1 MFADTAEVMIV
12 AGKGGRGVV
21 SFRHEKYVDKG
32 GPDGGDGGKGGDVV
46 FVADNNVNTLA
57 SFRFKPELRAGDGEA
72 GGKRRKHGADGVDK
86 LVKVPVGTAVYRDGH
101 LVAELTTSGQRRVV
115 AFGGAGGF
123 GNAHFKSSTRQT
135 PRVAEVGEKGDSFPA
150 KLELKLVADVGLV
163 GFPNAGKSTFLSVVS
178 NARPEIANY
187 AFTTL
192 TPNLGVADIDGRSLL
207 IADIPGIIEGA
218 SRGKGLGLEFLRHIE
233 RTSVILHMIDVATED
248 VAESYQVI
256 RRELVQ
262 HSAALVTKPEVIALT
277 KIDTVP
283 ESTVK
288 QQLEHLRRVTKSPIY
303 PISAPAHLGIL
314 ELLRRLAE
322 MVEQQ
327 KAKQAPIDKADVS
340 SRVEIKL
347 DSRQQAT
354 SWWVSRRDD
363 GSYLVTGE
371 KIERFAERTDFASE
385 FSINR
390 LRDILAKLNIVAEL
404 VKQGATGESVIEIAG
419 HRFPLQEQWDDVS

>member
-72 GGKRRKHGADGVDK
+72 GGKRRKHGADGADK

-101 LVAELTTSGQRRVV
+101 LVAELTTGGQRRVV

-248 VAESYQVI
+248 VGGSYRVI

-288 QQLEHLRRVTKSPIY
+288 QQLEHLRRVAKSPIY
-303 PISAPAHLGIL
+303 PISAPAHLGTL
-314 ELLRRLAE
+314 GLLRHLVE

-327 KAKQAPIDKADVS
+327 KAKQALIDKADVS

-347 DSRQQAT
+347 DSRQLAT

-390 LRDILAKLNIVAEL
+390 LRDILAKLNIIAEL

>member
-1 MFADTAEVMIV
+1 M
-12 AGKGGRGVV
+12 AGKGGRGMV

-32 GPDGGDGGKGGDVV
+32 GPDGGDGGKGGDVI

-86 LVKVPVGTAVYRDGH
+86 LVKVPVGTAVYRDGR
-101 LVAELTTSGQRRVV
+101 LVAELTTSGQRRAV

-135 PRVAEVGEKGDSFPA
+135 PRVAEVGEKGDSFLA

-192 TPNLGVADIDGRSLL
+192 TPNLGVADIDGQSLL

-248 VAESYQVI
+248 VVESYRVI
-256 RRELVQ
+256 RRELAQ
-262 HSAALVTKPEVIALT
+262 HSAALVAKSEVIALT
-277 KIDTVP
+277 KIDAVS

-288 QQLEHLRRVTKSPIY
+288 QQLEHLHQVTKSPIY
-303 PISAPAHLGIL
+303 PISAPAHLGTL
-314 ELLRRLAE
+314 ELLRHLAE
-322 MVEQQ
+322 VVERQ
-327 KAKQAPIDKADVS
+327 KAKQTPISQADAS
-340 SRVEIKL
+340 GGVEIKL
-347 DSRQQAT
+347 DSRQLAT

-371 KIERFAERTDFASE
+371 KIERFAERTDFDSE

-419 HRFPLQEQWDDVS
+419 HRFPLREQWDDVS

>member
-32 GPDGGDGGKGGDVV
+32 GPDGGDGGKGGDVI

-101 LVAELTTSGQRRVV
+101 LVAELTTSGQRRAV

-150 KLELKLVADVGLV
+150 KLELKLVADIGLV

-248 VAESYQVI
+248 VVESYRVI
-256 RRELVQ
+256 RRELTQ

-314 ELLRRLAE
+314 ELLRHLAE

-327 KAKQAPIDKADVS
+327 KAKQALIDQADVS

-347 DSRQQAT
+347 DSRQLAT

-371 KIERFAERTDFASE
+371 KVERFAERTDFASE

-404 VKQGATGESVIEIAG
+404 AKQGATGESVIEIAG

>member
-1 MFADTAEVMIV
+1 M

-72 GGKRRKHGADGVDK
+72 GGKRRKHGADGADK
-86 LVKVPVGTAVYRDGH
+86 LVKVPVGTAVYREGH
-101 LVAELTTSGQRRVV
+101 LVAELTTSGQRRAV

-123 GNAHFKSSTRQT
+123 GNANFKSSTRQT

-248 VAESYQVI
+248 VVESYRVI

-262 HSAALVTKPEVIALT
+262 HSAALVAKPEVIALT
-277 KIDTVP
+277 KIDAVP

-288 QQLEHLRRVTKSPIY
+288 QQLEHLRRVAKSPIY

-347 DSRQQAT
+347 DSRQLAT

-371 KIERFAERTDFASE
+371 KVERFAERTDFASE

-419 HRFPLQEQWDDVS
+419 HRFPLQEQWNDVS

>member
-1 MFADTAEVMIV
+1 M
-12 AGKGGRGVV
+12 AGKGGRGAV

-72 GGKRRKHGADGVDK
+72 GGKRRKHGADGADK

-135 PRVAEVGEKGDSFPA
+135 PRVAEVGEKGDNFPA

-192 TPNLGVADIDGRSLL
+192 TPNLGVADIDGQSLL

-256 RRELVQ
+256 RRELAQ
-262 HSAALVTKPEVIALT
+262 HSAALVAKPEVIALT
-277 KIDTVP
+277 KIDAVP
-283 ESTVK
+283 ELAVK
-288 QQLEHLRRVTKSPIY
+288 QQLERLHRATRSPIY
-303 PISAPAHLGIL
+303 PISAPARSGTL
-314 ELLRRLAE
+314 ELLRHL
-322 MVEQQ
+322 VEAVERQ
-327 KAKQAPIDKADVS
+327 KAKQALIDKADVS

-347 DSRQQAT
+347 DSRQLAT

-371 KIERFAERTDFASE
+371 KIERFAERTDFNSE

>member
-32 GPDGGDGGKGGDVV
+32 GPDGGDGGKGGDVI
-46 FVADNNVNTLA
+46 FIADNNVNTLA

-86 LVKVPVGTAVYRDGH
+86 LVKVPVGTAVYRDGR
-101 LVAELTTSGQRRVV
+101 LVAELTTSGQRRAV

-256 RRELVQ
+256 RRELAQ

-288 QQLEHLRRVTKSPIY
+288 QQLEHLRRVAKSPIY

-314 ELLRRLAE
+314 GLLRHLAE

-347 DSRQQAT
+347 DSRQLAT

>member
-32 GPDGGDGGKGGDVV
+32 GPDGGDGGKGGDVI

-72 GGKRRKHGADGVDK
+72 GGKRRMHGADGLDK
-86 LVKVPVGTAVYRDGH
+86 LVKVPVGTAVYRDGR
-101 LVAELTTSGQRRVV
+101 LVTELTTSGQRRVV

-135 PRVAEVGEKGDSFPA
+135 PRVAEVGEKGDSFLA

-218 SRGKGLGLEFLRHIE
+218 SQGKGLGLEFLRHIE
-233 RTSVILHMIDVATED
+233 RTSVILHMIDAMTED
-248 VAESYQVI
+248 VVESYRVI
-256 RRELVQ
+256 RRELAQ
-262 HSAALVTKPEVIALT
+262 HSTALVTKPEVIALT

-288 QQLEHLRRVTKSPIY
+288 QQLEHLRQVTKSPIY
-303 PISAPAHLGIL
+303 PISAPAHSGTL
-314 ELLRRLAE
+314 ELLRHLVE

-347 DSRQQAT
+347 DSRQLAT
-354 SWWVSRRDD
+354 SWWVSRKDD

>member
-32 GPDGGDGGKGGDVV
+32 GPDGGDGGKGGDVI

-86 LVKVPVGTAVYRDGH
+86 LVKVPVGTAVYRDGR
-101 LVAELTTSGQRRVV
+101 LVAELTTSGQCRAV

-150 KLELKLVADVGLV
+150 KLELKLVADIGLV

-233 RTSVILHMIDVATED
+233 RTSVILHMIDAMTED
-248 VAESYQVI
+248 VVESYRVI
-256 RRELVQ
+256 RRELAQ
-262 HSAALVTKPEVIALT
+262 HSAALVAKPEVIALT

-288 QQLEHLRRVTKSPIY
+288 QQLEHLRWVAKSPIY

>member
-46 FVADNNVNTLA
+46 FVADNNINTLA

-72 GGKRRKHGADGVDK
+72 GGKRRKHGADGADK

-101 LVAELTTSGQRRVV
+101 LVAELTASGQRRVV

-192 TPNLGVADIDGRSLL
+192 TPNLGVADIDGQSLL

-248 VAESYQVI
+248 VVESYRVI
-256 RRELVQ
+256 RRELAQ
-262 HSAALVTKPEVIALT
+262 HSTALVTKPEVIALT

-314 ELLRRLAE
+314 GLLRHLAE

-327 KAKQAPIDKADVS
+327 KAKQAPIDQADVS

-347 DSRQQAT
+347 DSRQLAT

-385 FSINR
+385 FSVNR

-419 HRFPLQEQWDDVS
+419 HHFPLQEQWDDVS

>member
-12 AGKGGRGVV
+12 AGKGGRGAV

-72 GGKRRKHGADGVDK
+72 GGKRRKHGADGIDK

-101 LVAELTTSGQRRVV
+101 LVTELTASGQHRVV
-115 AFGGAGGF
+115 ALGGAGGF

-192 TPNLGVADIDGRSLL
+192 TPNLGVADVDGQSLL

-218 SRGKGLGLEFLRHIE
+218 SQGKGLGLEFLRHIE

-248 VAESYQVI
+248 VVESYRVI
-256 RRELVQ
+256 RRELAQ
-262 HSAALVTKPEVIALT
+262 HSAALVAKPEVIALT
-277 KIDTVP
+277 KIDAVP
-283 ESTVK
+283 ESAVK
-288 QQLEHLRRVTKSPIY
+288 QQLECLHRVTESPIY
-303 PISAPAHLGIL
+303 PISAPARSGTL
-314 ELLRRLAE
+314 ELLRHL
-322 MVEQQ
+322 VEVVERQ
-327 KAKQAPIDKADVS
+327 KAKQTPISQADVS
-340 SRVEIKL
+340 GGVEIKL
-347 DSRQQAT
+347 DSRQLAT

-371 KIERFAERTDFASE
+371 KIERFAERTDFDSE

>member
-32 GPDGGDGGKGGDVV
+32 GPDGGDGGKGGDVI

-72 GGKRRKHGADGVDK
+72 GGKRRKHGADGADK
-86 LVKVPVGTAVYRDGH
+86 LVKVPVGTAVYRDGR
-101 LVAELTTSGQRRVV
+101 LVAELTTSGQRWAV

-135 PRVAEVGEKGDSFPA
+135 PRVAEVGEKGDSFLA

-192 TPNLGVADIDGRSLL
+192 TPNLGVADIDGQSLL

-218 SRGKGLGLEFLRHIE
+218 SQGKGLGLEFLRHIE
-233 RTSVILHMIDVATED
+233 RTSVILHMIDAMTED
-248 VAESYQVI
+248 VVESYRVI
-256 RRELVQ
+256 RRELAQ
-262 HSAALVTKPEVIALT
+262 HSTALVTKPEVIALT

-314 ELLRRLAE
+314 GLLRHLAE

-327 KAKQAPIDKADVS
+327 KAKQAPIDQADAS

-347 DSRQQAT
+347 DDRQLAT

-385 FSINR
+385 FSVNR
-390 LRDILAKLNIVAEL
+390 LRDILAKLNIIAEL

>member
-101 LVAELTTSGQRRVV
+101 LVAELTTSGQRRAV

-192 TPNLGVADIDGRSLL
+192 TPNLGVADIDGQSLL

-218 SRGKGLGLEFLRHIE
+218 SQGKGLGLEFLRHIE

-277 KIDTVP
+277 KIDAVS

-288 QQLEHLRRVTKSPIY
+288 QQLEHLRRVAKSPIY

-390 LRDILAKLNIVAEL
+390 LRDILAKLNIIAEL
-404 VKQGATGESVIEIAG
+404 VKQGATGESIIEIAG

>member
-12 AGKGGRGVV
+12 AGKGGRGAV

-101 LVAELTTSGQRRVV
+101 LVAELTTSGQRRAV

-192 TPNLGVADIDGRSLL
+192 TPNLGVADIDGQSLL

-218 SRGKGLGLEFLRHIE
+218 SQGKGLGLEFLRHIE

-248 VAESYQVI
+248 VGESYRVI
-256 RRELVQ
+256 RRELAQ
-262 HSAALVTKPEVIALT
+262 HSATLVAKPEVIALT
-277 KIDTVP
+277 KIDAVP

-288 QQLEHLRRVTKSPIY
+288 QQLERLHQVTKSPIY
-303 PISAPAHLGIL
+303 PIAAPARSGTL
-314 ELLRRLAE
+314 ELLRHLVKV
-322 MVEQQ
+322 VERQ
-327 KAKQAPIDKADVS
+327 KAKRTPISQADAS
-340 SRVEIKL
+340 GGVEIKL
-347 DSRQQAT
+347 DSRQLAT

-404 VKQGATGESVIEIAG
+404 VKQGATGESVVEIAG

>member
-12 AGKGGRGVV
+12 AGKGGRGAV

-32 GPDGGDGGKGGDVV
+32 GPDGGDGGKGGDVI

-72 GGKRRKHGADGVDK
+72 GGKRRKHGADGADK

-101 LVAELTTSGQRRVV
+101 LVTELTASGQRRVV

-192 TPNLGVADIDGRSLL
+192 TPNLGVADIDGQSLL

-248 VAESYQVI
+248 VGESYRVI
-256 RRELVQ
+256 RRELAQ
-262 HSAALVTKPEVIALT
+262 HSAALVAKLEVIALT
-277 KIDTVP
+277 KIDAVP
-283 ESTVK
+283 ESAVK

-303 PISAPAHLGIL
+303 PIAAPAHSGTL
-314 ELLRRLAE
+314 ELLRHL
-322 MVEQQ
+322 VEVVERQ
-327 KAKQAPIDKADVS
+327 KAKQTPISQADTS
-340 SRVEIKL
+340 GRVEIKL
-347 DSRQQAT
+347 DSRQLAT

-371 KIERFAERTDFASE
+371 KIERFAERTDFNSE

>member
-12 AGKGGRGVV
+12 AGKGGRGAV

-32 GPDGGDGGKGGDVV
+32 GPDGGDGGKGGDVI

-101 LVAELTTSGQRRVV
+101 LVAELTTSGQRRAV

-248 VAESYQVI
+248 VVESYRVI

-288 QQLEHLRRVTKSPIY
+288 QQLEHLCRVTKSPIY

-314 ELLRRLAE
+314 ELLRCLAE

-327 KAKQAPIDKADVS
+327 KAKQALIDKADVS

-347 DSRQQAT
+347 DSRQLAT

-390 LRDILAKLNIVAEL
+390 LRDILAKLNIIAEL

>member
-32 GPDGGDGGKGGDVV
+32 GPDGGDGGKGGDVI

-72 GGKRRKHGADGVDK
+72 GGKRRMHGADGLDK
-86 LVKVPVGTAVYRDGH
+86 LVKVPVGTAVYRDGR
-101 LVAELTTSGQRRVV
+101 LVTELTTSGQRRVV

-135 PRVAEVGEKGDSFPA
+135 PRVAEVGEKGDSFLA

-192 TPNLGVADIDGRSLL
+192 TPNLGVADIDGQSLL

-218 SRGKGLGLEFLRHIE
+218 SQGKGLGLEFLRHIE
-233 RTSVILHMIDVATED
+233 RTSVILHMIDAMTED
-248 VAESYQVI
+248 VVESYRVI
-256 RRELVQ
+256 RRELAQ
-262 HSAALVTKPEVIALT
+262 HSTALVTKPEVIALT

-303 PISAPAHLGIL
+303 PISAPVHLGIL
-314 ELLRRLAE
+314 GLLRHLAE

-327 KAKQAPIDKADVS
+327 KAKQAPIDQADAS

-347 DSRQQAT
+347 DSRQLAT
-354 SWWVSRRDD
+354 SWWVSRKDD

-404 VKQGATGESVIEIAG
+404 IKQGATGESVIEIAG

>member
-12 AGKGGRGVV
+12 AGKGGRGAV

-32 GPDGGDGGKGGDVV
+32 GPDGGDGGKGGDVI

-101 LVAELTTSGQRRVV
+101 LVAELTTGGQRRVV

-248 VAESYQVI
+248 VGESYRVI
-256 RRELVQ
+256 RRELAQ
-262 HSAALVTKPEVIALT
+262 HSAALVAKPEVIALT
-277 KIDTVP
+277 KIDAVP
-283 ESTVK
+283 ESAVK
-288 QQLEHLRRVTKSPIY
+288 QQLEHLHRVTKSPIY
-303 PISAPAHLGIL
+303 PISAPVHLGTL
-314 ELLRRLAE
+314 ELLRHL
-322 MVEQQ
+322 VEVVERQ
-327 KAKQAPIDKADVS
+327 KAKQTPISQADAS
-340 SRVEIKL
+340 GGVEIKL
-347 DSRQQAT
+347 DSRQLAT

-371 KIERFAERTDFASE
+371 KIERFAERTDFDSE

-390 LRDILAKLNIVAEL
+390 LRDILAKLNIIAEL

>member
-101 LVAELTTSGQRRVV
+101 LVAELTTSGQRRAV

-277 KIDTVP
+277 KIDAVP
-283 ESTVK
+283 ESAVK
-288 QQLEHLRRVTKSPIY
+288 QQLEHLRRVAKSPIY

-347 DSRQQAT
+347 DSRQLAT

-404 VKQGATGESVIEIAG
+404 VKQGATGESVVEIAG

>member
-12 AGKGGRGVV
+12 AGKGGRGAV

-46 FVADNNVNTLA
+46 FVADNNINTLA

-101 LVAELTTSGQRRVV
+101 LVAELTTSGQRRAV

-192 TPNLGVADIDGRSLL
+192 TPNLGVADIDGQSLL

-248 VAESYQVI
+248 VVESYQVI

-288 QQLEHLRRVTKSPIY
+288 QQLEHLHQVTKSPIY
-303 PISAPAHLGIL
+303 PISAPAHSGIL

-327 KAKQAPIDKADVS
+327 KAKQALIDKADVS

-347 DSRQQAT
+347 DSRQLAT

>member
-12 AGKGGRGVV
+12 AGKGGRGAV

-46 FVADNNVNTLA
+46 FVADNNINTLA

-72 GGKRRKHGADGVDK
+72 GGKRRKHGADGADK

-101 LVAELTTSGQRRVV
+101 LVAELTTGDQRRVV

-192 TPNLGVADIDGRSLL
+192 TPNLGVADIDGQSLL

-233 RTSVILHMIDVATED
+233 RTSVILHMIDVVTED

>member
-72 GGKRRKHGADGVDK
+72 GGKRRKHGADGADK

-101 LVAELTTSGQRRVV
+101 LVAELTTGGQRRVV

-192 TPNLGVADIDGRSLL
+192 TPNLGVADIDGQSLL

-288 QQLEHLRRVTKSPIY
+288 QQLEHLRRVAKSPIY

-327 KAKQAPIDKADVS
+327 KAKQALIDKADVS

-347 DSRQQAT
+347 DSRQLAT

-371 KIERFAERTDFASE
+371 KVERFAERTDFASE

-419 HRFPLQEQWDDVS
+419 HRFSLQEQWDDVS

>member
-32 GPDGGDGGKGGDVV
+32 GPDGGDGGKGGDVI

-101 LVAELTTSGQRRVV
+101 LVAELTTSGQRRAV

-233 RTSVILHMIDVATED
+233 RTSVVLHMIDVATED
-248 VAESYQVI
+248 VGESYRVI
-256 RRELVQ
+256 RRELAQ
-262 HSAALVTKPEVIALT
+262 HSAALVAKPEVIALT
-277 KIDTVP
+277 KIDAVP
-283 ESTVK
+283 ESAVK
-288 QQLEHLRRVTKSPIY
+288 QQLECLHRVTKSPIY
-303 PISAPAHLGIL
+303 PIAAPAHSGTL

-322 MVEQQ
+322 VVKQQ

-347 DSRQQAT
+347 DSRQLAT

-371 KIERFAERTDFASE
+371 KIERFAERTDFNSE

-419 HRFPLQEQWDDVS
+419 HRFPLREQWDDVS

>member
-32 GPDGGDGGKGGDVV
+32 GPDGGDGGKGGDVI
-46 FVADNNVNTLA
+46 FIADNNVNTLA

-86 LVKVPVGTAVYRDGH
+86 LVKVPVGTAVYRDGR
-101 LVAELTTSGQRRVV
+101 LVAELTTSGQRRAV

-256 RRELVQ
+256 RQELVQ

-277 KIDTVP
+277 KIDAVP

-288 QQLEHLRRVTKSPIY
+288 QRLERLHQVTRSPIY
-303 PISAPAHLGIL
+303 PISAPARSGTL
-314 ELLRRLAE
+314 ELLRHL
-322 MVEQQ
+322 VEAVERQ
-327 KAKQAPIDKADVS
+327 KAKQTPISQADAS
-340 SRVEIKL
+340 DGVEIKL
-347 DSRQQAT
+347 DSRQLAT

>member
-1 MFADTAEVMIV
+1 MFTDTAEVMIV

-32 GPDGGDGGKGGDVV
+32 GPDGGDGGKGGDVI

-72 GGKRRKHGADGVDK
+72 GGKRRKHGADGADK
-86 LVKVPVGTAVYRDGH
+86 LVKVPVGTAVYRDGC
-101 LVAELTTSGQRRVV
+101 LVTELTTSGQRRVV

-150 KLELKLVADVGLV
+150 KLELKLVADIGLV

-192 TPNLGVADIDGRSLL
+192 TPNLGVADIDGQSLL

-256 RRELVQ
+256 RRELAQ
-262 HSAALVTKPEVIALT
+262 HSAALVAKPEVIALT
-277 KIDTVP
+277 KIDTMP

-303 PISAPAHLGIL
+303 PISAPAHSGIL
-314 ELLRRLAE
+314 GLLRHLAE

-327 KAKQAPIDKADVS
+327 KAKQTPIDKADVS
-340 SRVEIKL
+340 SRIEIKL

-354 SWWVSRRDD
+354 SWWVSRKDD

-371 KIERFAERTDFASE
+371 KIERFAERTDFTSE
-385 FSINR
+385 FSISR

>member
-12 AGKGGRGVV
+12 AGKGGRGAV

-150 KLELKLVADVGLV
+150 KLELKLVADIGLV

-303 PISAPAHLGIL
+303 PISAAAHLGIL

-419 HRFPLQEQWDDVS
+419 HRFPLREQWDDVS

>member
-32 GPDGGDGGKGGDVV
+32 GPDGGDGGKGGDVI

-86 LVKVPVGTAVYRDGH
+86 LVKVPVGTAVYRDGR
-101 LVAELTTSGQRRVV
+101 LVAELTTSGQRRAV

-135 PRVAEVGEKGDSFPA
+135 PRVAEVGEKGDSFLA

-207 IADIPGIIEGA
+207 VADIPGIIEGA

-248 VAESYQVI
+248 VVESYRVI
-256 RRELVQ
+256 RRELAQ
-262 HSAALVTKPEVIALT
+262 HSTALVTKLEVIALT

-303 PISAPAHLGIL
+303 PISAPPHLGIL
-314 ELLRRLAE
+314 ELLRHLVE

-327 KAKQAPIDKADVS
+327 KAEQVPIDQADAS

-347 DSRQQAT
+347 DSRQLAT

-404 VKQGATGESVIEIAG
+404 IKQGATGESVIEIAG

>member
-32 GPDGGDGGKGGDVV
+32 GPDGGDGGKGGDVI

-86 LVKVPVGTAVYRDGH
+86 LVKVPVGTAVYRDGR
-101 LVAELTTSGQRRVV
+101 LVAELTTSGQCRAV

-192 TPNLGVADIDGRSLL
+192 TPNLGVADIDGQSLL

-248 VAESYQVI
+248 VVESYRVI
-256 RRELVQ
+256 RRELAQ
-262 HSAALVTKPEVIALT
+262 HSAALVAKSEVIALT
-277 KIDTVP
+277 KIDAVS

-288 QQLEHLRRVTKSPIY
+288 QQLEHLHQVTKSPIY
-303 PISAPAHLGIL
+303 PISAPAHLGTL
-314 ELLRRLAE
+314 ELLRHLAE
-322 MVEQQ
+322 VVERQ
-327 KAKQAPIDKADVS
+327 KAKQTPISQADAS
-340 SRVEIKL
+340 GGVEIKL
-347 DSRQQAT
+347 DSRQLAT

-371 KIERFAERTDFASE
+371 KIERFAERTDFDSE

-419 HRFPLQEQWDDVS
+419 HRFPLREQWDDVS

>member
-12 AGKGGRGVV
+12 AGKGGRGAV

-46 FVADNNVNTLA
+46 FVADNNINTLA

-192 TPNLGVADIDGRSLL
+192 TPNLGVADIDGQSLL

-248 VAESYQVI
+248 VVESYRVI
-256 RRELVQ
+256 RRELAQ
-262 HSAALVTKPEVIALT
+262 HSAALVAKPEVIALT
-277 KIDTVP
+277 KIDAVS
-283 ESTVK
+283 ESKVK

-303 PISAPAHLGIL
+303 PISAPAHSGTL

-327 KAKQAPIDKADVS
+327 KAKQALIDKADVS

-347 DSRQQAT
+347 DSRQLAT

-371 KIERFAERTDFASE
+371 KIDRFAERTDFASE

>member
-12 AGKGGRGVV
+12 AGKGGRGAV

-101 LVAELTTSGQRRVV
+101 LVAELTTSGQRRAV

-256 RRELVQ
+256 RRELAQ

-288 QQLEHLRRVTKSPIY
+288 QQLEHLRRVAKSLIY

-340 SRVEIKL
+340 SRIEIKL

-371 KIERFAERTDFASE
+371 KIERFAERTDFNSE

-419 HRFPLQEQWDDVS
+419 HRFSLQEQWDDVS

>member
-72 GGKRRKHGADGVDK
+72 GGKRRKHGADGADK

-192 TPNLGVADIDGRSLL
+192 TPNLGVADIDGQSLL

-218 SRGKGLGLEFLRHIE
+218 SQGKGLGLEFLRHIE

-248 VAESYQVI
+248 VGESYRVI
-256 RRELVQ
+256 RRELAQ
-262 HSAALVTKPEVIALT
+262 HSATLVAKPEVIALT
-277 KIDTVP
+277 KIDAVP

-288 QQLEHLRRVTKSPIY
+288 QQLERLHQVTKSPIY
-303 PISAPAHLGIL
+303 PIAAPARSGTL
-314 ELLRRLAE
+314 ELLRHLVKV
-322 MVEQQ
+322 VERQ
-327 KAKQAPIDKADVS
+327 KAKRTPISQADAS
-340 SRVEIKL
+340 GGVEIKL
-347 DSRQQAT
+347 DSRQLAT

-371 KIERFAERTDFASE
+371 KIERFAERTDFDSE

-404 VKQGATGESVIEIAG
+404 VKQGATGESVIEITG

>member
-72 GGKRRKHGADGVDK
+72 GGKRRKHGADGADK

-192 TPNLGVADIDGRSLL
+192 TPNLGVADIDGQSLL

-248 VAESYQVI
+248 VVESYRVI
-256 RRELVQ
+256 RRELAQ

-277 KIDTVP
+277 KIDAVS
-283 ESTVK
+283 EYAVK
-288 QQLEHLRRVTKSPIY
+288 QQLEHLHQVTKSPIY
-303 PISAPAHLGIL
+303 PIAAPARSGTL

-322 MVEQQ
+322 MVERQ
-327 KAKQAPIDKADVS
+327 KAKQTPISQDGALG
-340 SRVEIKL
+340 RVEIKL
-347 DSRQQAT
+347 DSRQLAT

-371 KIERFAERTDFASE
+371 KIERFAERTDFGSE

>member
-46 FVADNNVNTLA
+46 FVADNNINTLA

-72 GGKRRKHGADGVDK
+72 GGKRRKHGADGADK

-101 LVAELTTSGQRRVV
+101 LVAELTASGQRRAV

-150 KLELKLVADVGLV
+150 KLELKLVADIGLV

>member
-32 GPDGGDGGKGGDVV
+32 GPDGGDGGKGGDVI

-72 GGKRRKHGADGVDK
+72 GGKRRMHGADGLDK
-86 LVKVPVGTAVYRDGH
+86 LVKVPVGTAVYRDGR

-135 PRVAEVGEKGDSFPA
+135 PRVAEVGEKGDSFLA
-150 KLELKLVADVGLV
+150 KLELKLVADIGLV
-163 GFPNAGKSTFLSVVS
+163 GFPNAGKSTFLSVAS

-192 TPNLGVADIDGRSLL
+192 TPNLGVADIDGQSLL

-218 SRGKGLGLEFLRHIE
+218 SQGKGLGLEFLRHIE
-233 RTSVILHMIDVATED
+233 RTSVILHMIDAMTED
-248 VAESYQVI
+248 VVESYRVI
-256 RRELVQ
+256 RRELAQ
-262 HSAALVTKPEVIALT
+262 HSTALVTKPEVIALT
-277 KIDTVP
+277 KIDAVS

-288 QQLEHLRRVTKSPIY
+288 QQLEHLRQVTKSPIY

-314 ELLRRLAE
+314 GLLRHLAE

-327 KAKQAPIDKADVS
+327 KAKQAPIDQADAS

-347 DSRQQAT
+347 DDRQLAT
-354 SWWVSRRDD
+354 SWWVSRKDD

-390 LRDILAKLNIVAEL
+390 LRDILAKLNIVSEL

-419 HRFPLQEQWDDVS
+419 HRFSLQEQWDDVS

>member
-32 GPDGGDGGKGGDVV
+32 GPDGGDGGKGGDVI

-101 LVAELTTSGQRRVV
+101 LVAELTTSGQRRAV

-135 PRVAEVGEKGDSFPA
+135 PRVAEVGEQGDSFLA
-150 KLELKLVADVGLV
+150 KLELKLVADIGLV

-248 VAESYQVI
+248 VVESYQVI

-288 QQLEHLRRVTKSPIY
+288 QQLEHLRRVAKSPIY
-303 PISAPAHLGIL
+303 PISAPAHSGTL
-314 ELLRRLAE
+314 ELLRHLVE

-327 KAKQAPIDKADVS
+327 KAKQTPIDQADAS

-347 DSRQQAT
+347 DDRQLAT

>member
-32 GPDGGDGGKGGDVV
+32 GPDGGDGGKGGDVI

-86 LVKVPVGTAVYRDGH
+86 LVKVPVGTAVYRDGC
-101 LVAELTTSGQRRVV
+101 LVAELTISGQRRAV

-135 PRVAEVGEKGDSFPA
+135 PRVAEVGEKGDSFLA

-192 TPNLGVADIDGRSLL
+192 TPNLGVADIDGQSLL

-248 VAESYQVI
+248 ARESYRVI
-256 RRELVQ
+256 RRELAQ
-262 HSAALVTKPEVIALT
+262 HSTALVTKPEVIALT
-277 KIDTVP
+277 KIDTVS
-283 ESTVK
+283 ESTVE
-288 QQLEHLRRVTKSPIY
+288 QQLEHLRRVAKSPIY

-314 ELLRRLAE
+314 GLLRYLAE

-327 KAKQAPIDKADVS
+327 KAKQAPIDQADAS

-347 DSRQQAT
+347 DSRQLAT
-354 SWWVSRRDD
+354 SWWVSRKDD

>member
-32 GPDGGDGGKGGDVV
+32 GPDGGDGGKGGDVI
-46 FVADNNVNTLA
+46 FIADNNVNTLA

-72 GGKRRKHGADGVDK
+72 GGKRRKHGADGADK

-101 LVAELTTSGQRRVV
+101 LVAELTTGGQRRVV

-192 TPNLGVADIDGRSLL
+192 TPNLGVADIDGQSLL

-256 RRELVQ
+256 RRELAQ
-262 HSAALVTKPEVIALT
+262 HSAALVAKPEVIALT
-277 KIDTVP
+277 KIDAVP

-288 QQLEHLRRVTKSPIY
+288 QQLEHLHQVTKSPIY
-303 PISAPAHLGIL
+303 PISAPAHSGTL

-322 MVEQQ
+322 MVKQQ
-327 KAKQAPIDKADVS
+327 KAKQTPIDKADVS

-347 DSRQQAT
+347 DSRQLAT

-404 VKQGATGESVIEIAG
+404 VKQGASGESVIEIAG
-419 HRFPLQEQWDDVS
+419 HRFPLREQWDDVS

>member
-12 AGKGGRGVV
+12 AGKGGRGAV

-32 GPDGGDGGKGGDVV
+32 GPDGGDGGKGGDVI

-86 LVKVPVGTAVYRDGH
+86 LVKVPVGTAVYRDGR
-101 LVAELTTSGQRRVV
+101 LVVELTTSGQRRVV

-192 TPNLGVADIDGRSLL
+192 TPNLGVADIDGQSLL

-248 VAESYQVI
+248 VVESYQVI
-256 RRELVQ
+256 RRELAQ
-262 HSAALVTKPEVIALT
+262 HSTALVTKPEVIALT

-288 QQLEHLRRVTKSPIY
+288 QQLEHLRRVAKSPIY

-390 LRDILAKLNIVAEL
+390 LRDILAKLNIIAEL
-404 VKQGATGESVIEIAG
+404 VKQGATGESIIEIAG

>member
-72 GGKRRKHGADGVDK
+72 GGKRRKHGADGADK

-101 LVAELTTSGQRRVV
+101 LVAELTTGGQRRVV

-192 TPNLGVADIDGRSLL
+192 TPNLGVADIDGQSLL

-248 VAESYQVI
+248 VIESYRVI
-256 RRELVQ
+256 RRELAQ
-262 HSAALVTKPEVIALT
+262 HSAALVAKPEVIALT
-277 KIDTVP
+277 KIDAVS
-283 ESTVK
+283 ESAVK
-288 QQLEHLRRVTKSPIY
+288 QQLECLRQVTKSPIY
-303 PISAPAHLGIL
+303 PIAAPAHSGTL
-314 ELLRRLAE
+314 ELLRHL
-322 MVEQQ
+322 VEVVERQ
-327 KAKQAPIDKADVS
+327 KAKQTPISQADAS
-340 SRVEIKL
+340 GGVEIKL
-347 DSRQQAT
+347 DSRQLAT

-371 KIERFAERTDFASE
+371 KIERFAERTDFNSE

-390 LRDILAKLNIVAEL
+390 LRDILVKLNIVAEL

-419 HRFPLQEQWDDVS
+419 HSFPLQEQWDDVS

>member
-12 AGKGGRGVV
+12 AGKGGRGAV

-32 GPDGGDGGKGGDVV
+32 GPDGGDGGKGGDVI

-101 LVAELTTSGQRRVV
+101 LVTELTASGQRRAV

-192 TPNLGVADIDGRSLL
+192 TPNLGVADIDGQSLL

-248 VAESYQVI
+248 VVESYQVI

-262 HSAALVTKPEVIALT
+262 HSATLVTKPEVIALT

-288 QQLEHLRRVTKSPIY
+288 QQLEHLRQVTKSPIY
-303 PISAPAHLGIL
+303 PISAPARSGTL
-314 ELLRRLAE
+314 ELLRHL
-322 MVEQQ
+322 VEAVERQ
-327 KAKQAPIDKADVS
+327 KAKQTPISQADTS
-340 SRVEIKL
+340 GGVEIKL
-347 DSRQQAT
+347 DSRQLAT

-371 KIERFAERTDFASE
+371 KIERFAERTDFNSE

-404 VKQGATGESVIEIAG
+404 VKQGATGESVVEIAG
-419 HRFPLQEQWDDVS
+419 HRFPLREQWDDVS